1 MGELRIIGRSSTL
14 MFGDLVEGEIR
25 LTWTKDDPEDIH
37 RAEKMFREYT
47 HKGWLAIGEVRDKK
61 VQIFSFDPDLERIVL
76 APIVVGG

>member
-1 MGELRIIGRSSTL
+1 
-14 MFGDLVEGEIR
+14 
-25 LTWTKDDPEDIH
+25 
-37 RAEKMFREYT
+37 MFREYT